1 MKYMLLFLLPCL
13 WLSAQTNS
21 NIYNI
26 SQREDSSQSTI
37 PDAQFPFGQPLKL
50 VRQQDR
56 TPKKVFVLGVYASA
70 VHAEWYSPNGR
81 MISGALAVAS
91 EPYIFWRGDR
101 EEAERIISSIKI
113 PVELGYLRP
122 ADNQYN
128 GPSGRALD
136 EMILRPLGYSRDDAW
151 LCDLIPFS
159 CQNDNQRNSLIRNY
173 IPVQSRFGLPE
184 CSIPQVPEMLSDE
197 NRRNE
202 ILQEL
207 NESQA
212 ETIILL
218 GDEPIKWFLSF
229 VSECQIQRL
238 SDVDIYGSVIKVAIS
253 GVEYNVM
260 FFAHPRHIAALGES
274 SQKWYAIHQQWM
286 QMQTSGI
293 QKE

>member
-1 MKYMLLFLLPCL
+1 MECLNIKAFFLSFLVMITA
-13 WLSAQTNS
+13 SIYANESTNTAQE
-21 NIYNI
+21 NIQNY
-26 SQREDSSQSTI
+26 
-37 PDAQFPFGQPLKL
+37 QFPFGQYLQEVK
-50 VRQQDR
+50 QTDK

-70 VHAEWYSPNGR
+70 VHAKWYSPNGR

-91 EPYIFWRGDR
+91 EPYIFWRGNR
-101 EEAERIISSIKI
+101 EEAERIISSIRI

-136 EMILRPLGYSRDDAW
+136 EMILRPLGYSRNDAW

-197 NRRNE
+197 NRRSD

-207 NESQA
+207 IESQA

-229 VSECQIQRL
+229 VSECPIQRL
-238 SDVDIYGSVIKVAIS
+238 LDVSIYGLTIKVTIS
-253 GVEYNVM
+253 GFEYNVI

-274 SQKWYAIHQQWM
+274 SQKWYTIHQQWM
-286 QMQTSGI
+286 QMQTTGI
-293 QKE
+293 Q